1 MLYLDCYRGRWI
13 CAVHLVVNGIKTGL
27 VDYDVLQQ
35 TATLFRP
42 KLIIAGASAYA
53 RDFDYPRMRKVQFL
67 LSTVGK

>member
-1 MLYLDCYRGRWI
+1 MR
-13 CAVHLVVNGIKTGL
+13 IKIGL

-53 RDFDYPRMRKVQFL
+53 RDFDYPRMRKVQSCTPLFP
-67 LSTVGK
+67 V